1 MKTAVV
7 PITPGLLAT
16 LLIVAVLGL
25 VLLRRRE
32 GFLVPAGPR
41 SRCGIQLGGCETAGT
56 RCMNGYCDSTEPPK
70 MPEFS
75 EIPVYP

>member
-1 MKTAVV
+1 MKAAV
-7 PITPGLLAT
+7 PITPKLLVAF
-16 LLIVAVLGL
+16 LLVAVLGL

-41 SRCGIQLGGCETAGT
+41 ARCGIQLGGCETAGT

-75 EIPVYP
+75 ELPVYP

>member
-1 MKTAVV
+1 MKATV
-7 PITPGLLAT
+7 PITPKLLALF
-16 LLIVAVLGL
+16 LLVAVLGL
-25 VLLRRRE
+25 VLLRHRE

-56 RCMNGYCDSTEPPK
+56 RCMNGYCDSTAPPK

-75 EIPVYP
+75 ELPVYP